1 MSIGQQLL
9 KDDDDF
15 PLWRVE
21 WDAAEH
27 VANFKVF
34 KVEAAYGE
42 GDDFVISDEELRLSG
57 YVKWDGCSN
66 WDYHTENDMAHFCDV
81 EGLHQF
87 CSLQIWLYSKAA
99 DLMVEL
105 GATYPAENPEEFR
118 LQPEEKPR
126 T

>member
-1 MSIGQQLL
+1 MSTGQQIL
-9 KDDDDF
+9 KDADDF

-21 WDAAEH
+21 WDAASH

-34 KVEAAYGE
+34 EVKAAHGE

-57 YVKWDGCSN
+57 FVKWDGCSN
-66 WDYHTENDMAHFCDV
+66 WDYHTEDCMAHFCGV
-81 EGLHQF
+81 EGMRQF
-87 CSLQIWLYSKAA
+87 CSLQVWLYSKAA
-99 DLMVEL
+99 DLMTEL